1 MKPQWFHGYYWL
13 ILLALLLYVPLIFF
27 SGFGTSDDLSL
38 VAHIGSDYWQDLK
51 YSLSRSGHVS
61 RPLYGFIQTTS
72 LHLFGTSFLLYN
84 IFRLTLWAVLIYVAH
99 LVFEHSLGRR
109 KGLLFL
115 FFLSFPIF
123 ASSQLFNA
131 MQTGYI
137 LSIIFFLFA
146 LRLIQKENIKRTFHF
161 CLIYFSWSLLAL
173 LACEIVFPLFLFP
186 LLQLWSNSD
195 RRFKSVLFSTGLVF
209 GVVFI
214 LKFII
219 GPNYQIGSNVYG
231 FSPSLHSFLQ
241 GGYYFFTLF
250 IELPLLLFEVIPFY
264 FSEPMLWLS
273 LLVIPL
279 VYWSKSGSIKRI
291 GRRTFINILITIFA
305 CSAIFILSNYPAV
318 TYGLYNKMLLPSH
331 LFVCLAL
338 AFICVWLLESR
349 LYVIPYVI
357 AVLWFASMEMQVINT
372 IRSWDKREAL
382 YGDLIPLLEKAN
394 TLDHVFV
401 EVPYF
406 LNSNYNNEPVFS
418 LIEDFQG
425 GLTLKGYHGVEE
437 NIFPFTARMIQDSL
451 YWPNHN
457 IINVIRTKKI
467 DNFLC
472 VSASEKGP
480 HYFNTKLTN
489 TNASEFIDS
498 DDFSSRTECLREQLR
513 SYLSKKLK

>member
-1 MKPQWFHGYYWL
+1 MKPERFHGYYWL
-13 ILLALLLYVPLIFF
+13 VLLSLILYVPLIIFG
-27 SGFGTSDDLSL
+27 GFGTSDDLSL
-38 VAHIGSDYWQDLK
+38 VAHIGSDYWKDLK
-51 YSLSRSGHVS
+51 YSLSRSGHIS
-61 RPLYGFIQTTS
+61 RPIYGIIQTTS

-84 IFRLTLWAVLIYVAH
+84 IFRLTLWAVLIYGAH
-99 LVFEHSLGRR
+99 LVFKHSLGRR

-186 LLQLWSNSD
+186 LLQLWGNSD

-219 GPNYQIGSNVYG
+219 GPNYQIGSTVYG
-231 FSPSLHSFLQ
+231 FSFSLHSFLQ
-241 GGYYFFTLF
+241 GGYYLFTLI
-250 IELPLLLFEVIPFY
+250 IELPLLLLEVIPFY
-264 FSEPMLWLS
+264 FSEPTLWLS

-279 VYWSKSGSIKRI
+279 IYWSKSKSSKRI
-291 GRRTFINILITIFA
+291 GRRTFINTLITILA

-331 LFVCLAL
+331 LFVSLAL

-372 IRSWDKREAL
+372 IRSWDKREEV

-451 YWPNHN
+451 YWLNHN
-457 IINVIRTKKI
+457 IVNVIRTKKI

-480 HYFNTKLTN
+480 HYFDTKLTN
-489 TNASEFIDS
+489 TNASEFIVS
-498 DDFSSRTECLREQLR
+498 DDFSSQTECLREQLR